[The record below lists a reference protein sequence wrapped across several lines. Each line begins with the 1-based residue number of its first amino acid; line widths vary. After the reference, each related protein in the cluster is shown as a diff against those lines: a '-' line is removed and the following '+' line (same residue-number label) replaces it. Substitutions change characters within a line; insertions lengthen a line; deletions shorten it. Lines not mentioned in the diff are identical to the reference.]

1 MPFADYYNSVCSS
14 GVTSFETT
22 VKMPSYLV
30 AFIVSEF
37 VYSNGELNDLPQ
49 RVFSRKG
56 TEHEQEWALR
66 TGMLVEKRLSG
77 YFDVP
82 FALPKLDQAAIPDF
96 AAGAMENW
104 GLATYREEYLLY
116 NTENSTVNTQTNI
129 ATIEAHEDAHMWF
142 GDLVAIEWWSYLWL
156 KEGFATLF
164 EHLAVDLVS
173 SRRDNQI
180 VMVTKVE
187 LTFTGLSRVGYFPNL
202 PCCLLSE
209 CIEHRCQSQC
219 PAHDI
224 FCGEAI

>member
-1 MPFADYYNSVCSS
+1 MTAFL
-14 GVTSFETT
+14 TT

-37 VYSNGELNDLPQ
+37 VHTDGELNGLPQ
-49 RVFSRKG
+49 RVFSRNG
-56 TEHEQEWALR
+56 TENDQEWALT

-77 YFDVP
+77 YFGVP

-116 NTENSTVNTQTNI
+116 NTKNSTTNTQTNI
-129 ATIEAHEDAHMWF
+129 ATIESHEDAHMWF

-164 EHLAVDLVS
+164 ENLAVDLVGLHLHPYITLLLLTSSSFSLVRPTPSGTS
-173 SRRDNQI
+173 SRPSMLGRI
-180 VMVTKVE
+180 RTLWLPMVIPV
-187 LTFTGLSRVGYFPNL
+187 SAP
-202 PCCLLSE
+202 
-209 CIEHRCQSQC
+209 
-219 PAHDI
+219 
-224 FCGEAI
+224 

>member
-1 MPFADYYNSVCSS
+1 MFHSS
-14 GVTSFETT
+14 GVTAFLTT

-37 VYSNGELNDLPQ
+37 VHTDGELNGLPQ

-56 TEHEQEWALR
+56 TENDQEWALT

-77 YFDVP
+77 YFGVP

-116 NTENSTVNTQTNI
+116 NTKNSTTNTQTNI
-129 ATIEAHEDAHMWF
+129 ATIESHEDAHMWF

-164 EHLAVDLVS
+164 ENLAVDLVGLHLHPY
-173 SRRDNQI
+173 I
-180 VMVTKVE
+180 TLLL
-187 LTFTGLSRVGYFPNL
+187 LTS
-202 PCCLLSE
+202 
-209 CIEHRCQSQC
+209 
-219 PAHDI
+219 
-224 FCGEAI
+224 